1 MKKALVIVLT
11 LLSLTASQT
20 FAQKNKVKIKEK
32 RFEPVV
38 KQDIN
43 DYAGKYVGIDD
54 TYIIEIEVGADGKLA
69 ITSLEA
75 DRKAT
80 LTGIELNGSR
90 ITARKVYED
99 GSTASFEGLFADRV
113 LNGDKAF
120 GIVVEGMNLQLQG
133 LMLTKIFYRL
143 RQ

>member
-1 MKKALVIVLT
+1 MKKAIVIVLS

-20 FAQKNKVKIKEK
+20 FAQKNKVKFKEK

-38 KQDIN
+38 KQNVN

-75 DRKAT
+75 GRKAM

-99 GSTASFEGLFADRV
+99 GATARFEGFFADRV

-120 GIVVEGMNLQLQG
+120 GIMVEGVNLQFED
-133 LMLTKIFYRL
+133 LTLTRIFYRL
-143 RQ
+143 KQ